1 MKLFKNCPEN
11 YRKECDNCPLLKQ
24 CVKKKIKRKLLRF
37 FRAHRQNFILTA
49 VTIISFIVAIA
60 IIYKNFDAIEAK
72 ATQNEKTVVKEE
84 AFISKDSTEKKE
96 VFISKDTTENKE
108 VLVKK
113 ESVKQKV
120 AVVKHTKKS
129 NKKSNQTHKIA
140 KSNLKKVKT
149 AETKTPKKTN
159 NSSLEISELDKKNM
173 EKVVY
178 AEARGEGFE
187 GQIAVAAVIL
197 NRYEFYD
204 RKKSITKLVTAPYQ
218 FADISNIT
226 QEMLDEYPDCKK
238 AVEEALNGNDPT
250 EREFPEGAR
259 YFYEPNLV
267 EGHQKEIRE
276 GIRVLK
282 IGNHCF
288 HNDFNE

>member
-96 VFISKDTTENKE
+96 V
-108 VLVKK
+108 LVKK

-140 KSNLKKVKT
+140 KLKKVKT